1 MLPDFTP
8 EEDYVTFEKLYESYA
23 PKIYG
28 FLCRCTSSKEERNSL
43 TEKIFLRV
51 WKEINYFK
59 SDPERKILMIVL
71 SICKPLFK
79 KQKAKDILLSE
90 SR

>member
-1 MLPDFTP
+1 MIGHPMP
-8 EEDYVTFEKLYESYA
+8 EETYVTFEKLYEVYA

-28 FLCRCTSSKEERNSL
+28 FLCRSTGSKDERDCFM
-43 TEKIFLRV
+43 EKIFLSV

-71 SICKPLFK
+71 SMCKPLFK